1 MEKGCTKD
9 LGKDKKGILKKKK
22 GKKRLEERWVGVTG
36 LDGVL
41 LVIPLSTV

>member
-1 MEKGCTKD
+1 MYKR
-9 LGKDKKGILKKKK
+9 LGKGQEGDFKEKEGK
-22 GKKRLEERWVGVTG
+22 KKRLEERWVGVTG

>member
-1 MEKGCTKD
+1 MYKR
-9 LGKDKKGILKKKK
+9 LGKGQEGDFKEKE

-41 LVIPLSTV
+41 LVSPLSTV